1 MSRYKFGKLML
12 NNNNKK
18 KNICCFVIEIYLWF
32 IFSFRFFNFTIHLK
46 KKKKLIYPN
55 FSTKLNFLPQV
66 VVHCDGRKKNN
77 LKKKRYRT

>member
-46 KKKKLIYPN
+46 KKKE
-55 FSTKLNFLPQV
+55 V
-66 VVHCDGRKKNN
+66 N
-77 LKKKRYRT
+77 LSKFFNKIEFFTPSCGALRGKKKE

>member
-18 KNICCFVIEIYLWF
+18 KIYVALWLKFICGLFLVLGFLTLLSIW
-32 IFSFRFFNFTIHLK
+32 K

-66 VVHCDGRKKNN
+66 VVHCKGRKKNN